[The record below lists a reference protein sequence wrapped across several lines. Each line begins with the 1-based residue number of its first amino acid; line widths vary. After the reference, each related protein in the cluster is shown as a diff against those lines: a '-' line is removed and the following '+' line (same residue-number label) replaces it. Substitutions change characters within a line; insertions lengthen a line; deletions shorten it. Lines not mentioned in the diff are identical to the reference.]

1 LLTTGEKS
9 EVAAQQVLDRR
20 LAGSLVLEALTT
32 VLPAD
37 QRPEPLD
44 EQLELYADLGMDSLR
59 FIRLLVELEEKLGV
73 PLDDEELMETELVT
87 VADLVDLVRHL
98 AVPAAQ

>member
-1 LLTTGEKS
+1 LSTGENS
-9 EVAAQQVLDRR
+9 EVAVQQGLDRR

-37 QRPEPLD
+37 QRPEPLN
-44 EQLELYADLGMDSLR
+44 EQQELYADLGMDSLR
-59 FIRLLVELEEKLGV
+59 FIRLLVELESRLGI

-87 VADLVDLVRHL
+87 VADLVDLVRRL
-98 AVPAAQ
+98 SVPAAQ